1 MEKVYCKYHP
11 DSPARWHCQ
20 PCQVNFCSTCI
31 SPDKEGE
38 APACPIC
45 GQRTTSLGAGNLIQ
59 PFWQRIP
66 RFFLYP
72 AHTGPLLFVLA
83 LSALSAL
90 ASESLVGMLFILM
103 INVVFLKYAF
113 VVLED
118 TAMGFLKP
126 RPITRKVISDEI
138 ELPFKQLF
146 LIFFIATINLKVLEY
161 FGGGPFLMIA
171 IVSIMLFPA
180 SIMVLAVEHSFFMA
194 INPLMLLVTIKR
206 IGPSYFIMC
215 FFLALLLSSATIA
228 SDLLVPVLPENLW
241 FAGSNFISMYFIL
254 IIYNMMGYVIY
265 QYHEQLGHS
274 ITEEYLET
282 GQEPSQK
289 SADPRFRQ
297 IDILMQ
303 EGKTGEAEKKL
314 IQAIKENP
322 GDFEAREKLHRY
334 YIATRNKQGLLEH
347 SANYVN
353 RLLHSQKPSEAMR
366 IYLEAS
372 HITPD
377 IKPAGARERHE
388 LAELLK
394 TNGQSRAALS
404 LLNNLHKEFPSYEGI
419 PGAYLL
425 VAKIMFEYF
434 GEEHKAIQVL
444 DFINKKYPGH
454 GLQKD
459 VEEYRHVIERMA
471 GVSQPNA

>member
-90 ASESLVGMLFILM
+90 VSESLVGMLFILM

-194 INPLMLLVTIKR
+194 VNPLMLLVTIKR

-228 SDLLVPVLPENLW
+228 
-241 FAGSNFISMYFIL
+241 
-254 IIYNMMGYVIY
+254 
-265 QYHEQLGHS
+265 
-274 ITEEYLET
+274 
-282 GQEPSQK
+282 
-289 SADPRFRQ
+289 
-297 IDILMQ
+297 
-303 EGKTGEAEKKL
+303 
-314 IQAIKENP
+314 
-322 GDFEAREKLHRY
+322 
-334 YIATRNKQGLLEH
+334 
-347 SANYVN
+347 
-353 RLLHSQKPSEAMR
+353 
-366 IYLEAS
+366 
-372 HITPD
+372 
-377 IKPAGARERHE
+377 
-388 LAELLK
+388 
-394 TNGQSRAALS
+394 
-404 LLNNLHKEFPSYEGI
+404 
-419 PGAYLL
+419 
-425 VAKIMFEYF
+425 
-434 GEEHKAIQVL
+434 
-444 DFINKKYPGH
+444 
-454 GLQKD
+454 
-459 VEEYRHVIERMA
+459 
-471 GVSQPNA
+471 